1 MLVFSL
7 VSVVSLM
14 SLVKSSASLRLAVH
28 KLRVSI
34 QRAIVDREMAK
45 LRDLYKQE
53 KCLEKE
59 ANKAKPVPQNK
70 AKPSKKVGE
79 HRVVGTYR
87 NEDVYSGKRGALFLM
102 ETTGN
107 KTRTRRRYLY
117 CSSVRSKIVFH
128 GELSLE
134 DFPKGN
140 YRKRTR
146 PDSPE
151 PMSPSQSPERP
162 ETPLAMSPPMGPSE
176 PPERPTTPVAMSP
189 ERPPSQMSLSQSPE
203 RPPSQMSLSQP
214 ATPPKKRHKA
224 CLTFEQKC
232 RQEAQSWK
240 SHWFRPIDQEI
251 LKLVCNTR
259 CYSTEELDNACVS
272 VMLTV
277 NKKFP
282 GEYRDIRDSYYCFI
296 RSFTSLE
303 SAFEVLRTDYKKLYG
318 ESEPKSSHVAL
329 TREQMIFMVQDKMR
343 ELTPEQRTII
353 HREAEREVRKV
364 AEAFSFE
371 YARVVIKLIAR
382 KIPRLQALSH
392 EELKCFCS
400 STSTTKSNVC
410 SILAKRY
417 SNDPLGFFVFGA

>member
-14 SLVKSSASLRLAVH
+14 SLVKSSASLRLALH
-28 KLRVSI
+28 KVKISA

-45 LRDLYKQE
+45 LRRLYKQE

-140 YRKRTR
+140 YRKRAR

-151 PMSPSQSPERP
+151 PM
-162 ETPLAMSPPMGPSE
+162 
-176 PPERPTTPVAMSP
+176 AMSP

-203 RPPSQMSLSQP
+203 RPPSQMSMSQP